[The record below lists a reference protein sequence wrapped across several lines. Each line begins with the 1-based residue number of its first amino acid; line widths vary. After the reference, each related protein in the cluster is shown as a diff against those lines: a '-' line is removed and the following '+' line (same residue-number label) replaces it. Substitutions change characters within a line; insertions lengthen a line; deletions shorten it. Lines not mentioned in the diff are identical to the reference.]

1 MKFAHRITWNIGLN
15 RGGVPYPPSEA
26 IDAVQR
32 HLAARGIDG
41 FTVTPGTGYWK
52 GEREECLTITA
63 LVAATPKGYP
73 PEDYAYLA
81 HVTGYAVAR
90 DLAVDLGQ
98 EAVAWA
104 VDTLNGGGLAFN

>member
-32 HLAARGIDG
+32 QLAARGIDG
-41 FTVTPGTGYWK
+41 FTIMSGVGYWQ
-52 GEREECLTITA
+52 GASEECLTVTV
-63 LVAATPKGYP
+63 LTVWPGSWSCTVAGSV
-73 PEDYAYLA
+73 A
-81 HVTGYAVAR
+81 H
-90 DLAVDLGQ
+90 DLAADLGQ

-104 VDTLNGGGLAFN
+104 VDTLNGGGLAFS